1 MAGLEKLLNLFD
13 CETEQAWSAALFDL
27 ARENGFDSMLYGIVQ
42 NKQVP
47 FETAFLKSN
56 YPAEWRNTYD
66 RSKLHYVDPVV
77 SHSLVSTLP
86 VFWTSRNFKG
96 QAQQEFYEQACGYGL
111 RSGITFPVHGALGE
125 FGMLSFVADDHHHAA
140 YDGQADAL
148 ARLSLIRDYALESSI
163 RFLSESAANSAAAA
177 RQAQTRLTPR
187 ELECVKWVMAGKSS
201 WEISQILQCSEATI
215 NFHVANLKKKF
226 NVQTRQ
232 QAVVKAI
239 KERLIVPA

>member
-1 MAGLEKLLNLFD
+1 MFD
-13 CETEQAWSAALFDL
+13 I
-27 ARENGFDSMLYGIVQ
+27 ARSNGFDSMLYGVVPS
-42 NKQVP
+42 KQVP

-56 YPAEWRNTYD
+56 YPTEWRNTYD

-77 SHSLVSTLP
+77 SHCLVSTLP
-86 VFWTSRNFKG
+86 VFWTSRNFQG
-96 QAQQEFYEQACGYGL
+96 QAQKEFYEQACGYGL

-125 FGMLSFVADDHHHAA
+125 FGMLSFVADDNHHAA

-148 ARLSLIRDYALESSI
+148 ARLALIRDYALESSI
-163 RFLSESAANSAAAA
+163 RFLRENASASH
-177 RQAQTRLTPR
+177 QAQTRLTPR

-215 NFHVANLKKKF
+215 NFHVSNLKKKF

-239 KERLIVPA
+239 KERLIIPA